1 MNEARNAIDL
11 IIHAPEKVAEGYLSS
26 LLASKAIQQFEKRH
40 LEIREEAAP
49 PEEAVPP
56 SELDQKMAEIE
67 LAMAQKNLE
76 LLDTQGDY
84 MRPKGELFLKSF
96 SFQDKIVTIKK
107 VGSGVSAPVVVYVDD
122 GKGPQKLDTF
132 MTAPQA
138 ERESKKILKLQ
149 AQQAEKLA
157 KEEEKKMA
165 EMEKQQ
171 AEMEKQQAE
180 MEDENN
186 EVQEASIDALRQ
198 SSLDGILLEHEDGS
212 QNYMTFQETQDVLEI
227 HKRLNN
233 TNRDKFEKTFA
244 SSQDAATQMVNFFQ
258 ERLRKDVI

>member
-26 LLASKAIQQFEKRH
+26 LLASKAIEQFEKRH
-40 LEIREEAAP
+40 LELREEAAP
-49 PEEAVPP
+49 EEPALP
-56 SELDQKMAEIE
+56 SELYQKMAEIE

-84 MRPKGELFLKSF
+84 MRPKGELFLKTF
-96 SFQDKIVTIKK
+96 NFLDKIVTIKK

-180 MEDENN
+180 MEDEN
-186 EVQEASIDALRQ
+186 EKVQEASIDALRQ
-198 SSLDGILLEHEDGS
+198 SSLDGILIEHEDGS

>member
-40 LEIREEAAP
+40 LELREEAAP
-49 PEEAVPP
+49 PEEQVPP
-56 SELDQKMAEIE
+56 SEVDQKMAEIE

-76 LLDTQGDY
+76 LLDTQGEY
-84 MRPKGELFLKSF
+84 MRPKGELFLKTF
-96 SFQDKIVTIKK
+96 NFLDKIVTIKK

-171 AEMEKQQAE
+171 AEME
-180 MEDENN
+180 DEN
-186 EVQEASIDALRQ
+186 EKVQEASIDALRQ
-198 SSLDGILLEHEDGS
+198 SSLDGILIEHEDGS

>member
-84 MRPKGELFLKSF
+84 MRPKGELFLKTF
-96 SFQDKIVTIKK
+96 NFLDKIVTIKK

-157 KEEEKKMA
+157 KEEEKKMTD
-165 EMEKQQ
+165 M
-171 AEMEKQQAE
+171 
-180 MEDENN
+180 DR
-186 EVQEASIDALRQ
+186 DW
-198 SSLDGILLEHEDGS
+198 
-212 QNYMTFQETQDVLEI
+212 ET
-227 HKRLNN
+227 
-233 TNRDKFEKTFA
+233 T
-244 SSQDAATQMVNFFQ
+244 
-258 ERLRKDVI
+258 

>member
-40 LEIREEAAP
+40 LELREEAAP
-49 PEEAVPP
+49 PEEQAPP
-56 SELDQKMAEIE
+56 SEVDQKMAEIE

-84 MRPKGELFLKSF
+84 MRPKGELFLKTF
-96 SFQDKIVTIKK
+96 NFQDKIVTIKK

-122 GKGPQKLDTF
+122 GNGQQKLDTF

-149 AQQAEKLA
+149 A
-157 KEEEKKMA
+157 
-165 EMEKQQ
+165 
-171 AEMEKQQAE
+171 QQAE

-198 SSLDGILLEHEDGS
+198 SSLDGILVEHEDGS

-244 SSQDAATQMVNFFQ
+244 SSEDAATQMINFFQ

>member
-40 LEIREEAAP
+40 LELREEAAP
-49 PEEAVPP
+49 PEEQAPP
-56 SELDQKMAEIE
+56 SEVDHKMAEIE

-84 MRPKGELFLKSF
+84 MRPKGELFLKTF
-96 SFQDKIVTIKK
+96 NFQDKIVTIKK

-122 GKGPQKLDTF
+122 GNGQQKLDTF

-171 AEMEKQQAE
+171 AEME
-180 MEDENN
+180 DENN

-198 SSLDGILLEHEDGS
+198 SSLDGILVEHEDGS

>member
-26 LLASKAIQQFEKRH
+26 LLASKAIEQFEKRH
-40 LEIREEAAP
+40 LELREEAAP
-49 PEEAVPP
+49 EEPALP

-84 MRPKGELFLKSF
+84 MRPKGELFLKTF
-96 SFQDKIVTIKK
+96 NFLDKIVTIKK

-198 SSLDGILLEHEDGS
+198 SSLDGVLLEHEDGS

>member
-11 IIHAPEKVAEGYLSS
+11 IIHAPERVAEGYLSS

-40 LEIREEAAP
+40 LELREEAAP
-49 PEEAVPP
+49 PEEQAPP
-56 SELDQKMAEIE
+56 SEVDQKMAEIE

-84 MRPKGELFLKSF
+84 MRPKGELFLKTF
-96 SFQDKIVTIKK
+96 NFQDKIVTIKK

-122 GKGPQKLDTF
+122 GNGQQKLDTF

-171 AEMEKQQAE
+171 AEME
-180 MEDENN
+180 DENN

-198 SSLDGILLEHEDGS
+198 SSLDGILVEHEDGS

-233 TNRDKFEKTFA
+233 TNRDKIEKTFA
-244 SSQDAATQMVNFFQ
+244 SSEDAATQMINFFQ

>member
-26 LLASKAIQQFEKRH
+26 LLASKAIEQFEKRH
-40 LEIREEAAP
+40 LELREEAAP
-49 PEEAVPP
+49 EEPALP

-84 MRPKGELFLKSF
+84 MRPKGELFLKTF
-96 SFQDKIVTIKK
+96 NFLDKIVTIKK

-149 AQQAEKLA
+149 AQQAEKIA

-198 SSLDGILLEHEDGS
+198 SSLDGILIEHEDGS

>member
-56 SELDQKMAEIE
+56 NE

-84 MRPKGELFLKSF
+84 MRPKGELFLKTF
-96 SFQDKIVTIKK
+96 NFLDKIVTIKK

-180 MEDENN
+180 ME
-186 EVQEASIDALRQ
+186 AS
-198 SSLDGILLEHEDGS
+198 
-212 QNYMTFQETQDVLEI
+212 
-227 HKRLNN
+227 
-233 TNRDKFEKTFA
+233 
-244 SSQDAATQMVNFFQ
+244 
-258 ERLRKDVI
+258 

>member
-26 LLASKAIQQFEKRH
+26 LLASKALEQFEKRH
-40 LEIREEAAP
+40 LELREEAAP
-49 PEEAVPP
+49 EEPALP

-84 MRPKGELFLKSF
+84 MRPKGELFLNTF
-96 SFQDKIVTIKK
+96 NFLDKIVTIKK

-186 EVQEASIDALRQ
+186 EVKEASIDALRQ
-198 SSLDGILLEHEDGS
+198 SSLDGILIEHEDGS

>member
-11 IIHAPEKVAEGYLSS
+11 IIHAPERVAEGYLSS

-49 PEEAVPP
+49 EEPALP

-84 MRPKGELFLKSF
+84 MRPKGELFLKTF
-96 SFQDKIVTIKK
+96 NFLDKIVTIKK

-171 AEMEKQQAE
+171 AEME
-180 MEDENN
+180 DEN
-186 EVQEASIDALRQ
+186 EKVQEASIDALRQ

>member
-11 IIHAPEKVAEGYLSS
+11 IIHAPERVAEGYLSS

-49 PEEAVPP
+49 PEEAVQP
-56 SELDQKMAEIE
+56 SEVDQKMAEIE

-84 MRPKGELFLKSF
+84 MRPKGELFLKTF
-96 SFQDKIVTIKK
+96 NFLDKIVTIKK

-171 AEMEKQQAE
+171 AEME
-180 MEDENN
+180 DEN
-186 EVQEASIDALRQ
+186 EKVQEASIDALRQ
-198 SSLDGILLEHEDGS
+198 SSLDGILIEHEDGS

>member
-40 LEIREEAAP
+40 LELREEAAP
-49 PEEAVPP
+49 PEEQAPP
-56 SELDQKMAEIE
+56 SEVDQKMAEIE
-67 LAMAQKNLE
+67 LAMAQKTLE

-84 MRPKGELFLKSF
+84 MRPKGELFLKTF
-96 SFQDKIVTIKK
+96 NFQDKIVTIKK

-122 GKGPQKLDTF
+122 GNGQQKLDTF

-171 AEMEKQQAE
+171 AEME
-180 MEDENN
+180 DENN

-198 SSLDGILLEHEDGS
+198 SSLDGILVEHEDGS

-244 SSQDAATQMVNFFQ
+244 SSEDAATQMINFFQ

>member
-26 LLASKAIQQFEKRH
+26 LLASKAIEQFEKRH
-40 LEIREEAAP
+40 LELREEAAP
-49 PEEAVPP
+49 PEEQAPP
-56 SELDQKMAEIE
+56 SEVDQKMAEIE

-84 MRPKGELFLKSF
+84 MRPKGELFLKTF
-96 SFQDKIVTIKK
+96 NFQDKIVTIKK

-122 GKGPQKLDTF
+122 GNGQQKLDTF

-171 AEMEKQQAE
+171 AEME
-180 MEDENN
+180 DENN

-198 SSLDGILLEHEDGS
+198 SSLDGILVEHEDGS

-244 SSQDAATQMVNFFQ
+244 SSEDAATQMINFFQ

>member
-26 LLASKAIQQFEKRH
+26 LLASKAIEQFEKRH
-40 LEIREEAAP
+40 LELREEAAP
-49 PEEAVPP
+49 EEPALP

-84 MRPKGELFLKSF
+84 MRPKGELFLKTF
-96 SFQDKIVTIKK
+96 NFLDKIVTIKK

-149 AQQAEKLA
+149 AQQAEKIA
-157 KEEEKKMA
+157 KEDEKKMA

-180 MEDENN
+180 MEDEN
-186 EVQEASIDALRQ
+186 EKVQEASIDALRQ
-198 SSLDGILLEHEDGS
+198 SSLDGILIEHEDGS

>member
-1 MNEARNAIDL
+1 MTEARNAIDL

-40 LEIREEAAP
+40 LELREEAAP
-49 PEEAVPP
+49 PEEQAPP
-56 SELDQKMAEIE
+56 SEVDQKMAEIE

-84 MRPKGELFLKSF
+84 MRPKGELFLKTF
-96 SFQDKIVTIKK
+96 NFQDKIVTIKK

-122 GKGPQKLDTF
+122 GNGQQKLDTF

-171 AEMEKQQAE
+171 AEME
-180 MEDENN
+180 DENN

-198 SSLDGILLEHEDGS
+198 SSLDGILVEHEDGS

>member
-40 LEIREEAAP
+40 LELREEAAP
-49 PEEAVPP
+49 EEPALP

-84 MRPKGELFLKSF
+84 MRPKGELFLKTF
-96 SFQDKIVTIKK
+96 NFLDKIVTIKK

-149 AQQAEKLA
+149 AQQAEKIA

-198 SSLDGILLEHEDGS
+198 SSLDGILIEHEDGS

>member
-40 LEIREEAAP
+40 LELREEAAP
-49 PEEAVPP
+49 PEEQAPP
-56 SELDQKMAEIE
+56 SEVDQKMAEIE

-84 MRPKGELFLKSF
+84 MRPKGELFLKTF
-96 SFQDKIVTIKK
+96 NFQDKIVTIKK

-122 GKGPQKLDTF
+122 GNGQQKLDTF

-171 AEMEKQQAE
+171 AEME
-180 MEDENN
+180 DENN

-198 SSLDGILLEHEDGS
+198 SSLDGILVEHEDGS

>member
-11 IIHAPEKVAEGYLSS
+11 IIHAPERVAEGYLSS
-26 LLASKAIQQFEKRH
+26 LLASKAIQTLEQRH
-40 LEIREEAAP
+40 LELREEAAP
-49 PEEAVPP
+49 PEEQAPP
-56 SELDQKMAEIE
+56 SEVDQKMAEIE

-84 MRPKGELFLKSF
+84 MRPKGELFLKTF
-96 SFQDKIVTIKK
+96 NFQDKIVTIKK

-122 GKGPQKLDTF
+122 GNGQQKLDTF

-157 KEEEKKMA
+157 KEDEKKM
-165 EMEKQQ
+165 

-244 SSQDAATQMVNFFQ
+244 SSEDAATQMINFFQ

>member
-26 LLASKAIQQFEKRH
+26 LLASKAIEQFEKRH
-40 LEIREEAAP
+40 LELREEAAP
-49 PEEAVPP
+49 EEPALP

-84 MRPKGELFLKSF
+84 MRPKGELFLKTF
-96 SFQDKIVTIKK
+96 NFLDKIVTIKK

-180 MEDENN
+180 MEDEN
-186 EVQEASIDALRQ
+186 EKVQEASIDALRQ

-212 QNYMTFQETQDVLEI
+212 QSYMTFQETQDVLEI

>member
-1 MNEARNAIDL
+1 MNEARNAIHL

-40 LEIREEAAP
+40 LELREEAAP
-49 PEEAVPP
+49 PEEQVPP
-56 SELDQKMAEIE
+56 SEVDQKMAEIE

-84 MRPKGELFLKSF
+84 MRPKGELFLKTF
-96 SFQDKIVTIKK
+96 NFLDKIVTIKK

-171 AEMEKQQAE
+171 AEME
-180 MEDENN
+180 DEN
-186 EVQEASIDALRQ
+186 EKVQEASIDALRQ
-198 SSLDGILLEHEDGS
+198 SSLDGILIEHEDGS

>member
-40 LEIREEAAP
+40 LELREEATP
-49 PEEAVPP
+49 PEEQAPP
-56 SELDQKMAEIE
+56 SEVDQKMAEIE

-84 MRPKGELFLKSF
+84 MRPKGELFLKTF
-96 SFQDKIVTIKK
+96 NFQDKIVTIKK

-122 GKGPQKLDTF
+122 GNGQQKLDTF

-171 AEMEKQQAE
+171 AEME
-180 MEDENN
+180 DENN

-198 SSLDGILLEHEDGS
+198 SSLDGILVEHEDGS

-244 SSQDAATQMVNFFQ
+244 SSEDAATQMINFFQ

>member
-26 LLASKAIQQFEKRH
+26 LLASKAIEQFEKRH
-40 LEIREEAAP
+40 LELREEAAP
-49 PEEAVPP
+49 EEPALP

-84 MRPKGELFLKSF
+84 MRPKGELFLKTF
-96 SFQDKIVTIKK
+96 NFLDKIVTIKK

-180 MEDENN
+180 MEDEN
-186 EVQEASIDALRQ
+186 EKVQEASIDALRQ
-198 SSLDGILLEHEDGS
+198 SSLDGILIEHEDGS

>member
-26 LLASKAIQQFEKRH
+26 LLASKAIEQFEKRH
-40 LEIREEAAP
+40 LELREEAAP
-49 PEEAVPP
+49 EEPALP

-84 MRPKGELFLKSF
+84 MRPKGELFLKTF
-96 SFQDKIVTIKK
+96 NFLDKIVTIKK

-180 MEDENN
+180 MEDEN
-186 EVQEASIDALRQ
+186 EKVQEASIDALRQ
-198 SSLDGILLEHEDGS
+198 SSLDGVLLEHEDGS
-212 QNYMTFQETQDVLEI
+212 QNYMTFQETQNVLEI

>member
-1 MNEARNAIDL
+1 MNEVRNAIDL
-11 IIHAPEKVAEGYLSS
+11 IIHAPAGCRGYLSS
-26 LLASKAIQQFEKRH
+26 LLASKAIQQLEKRH
-40 LEIREEAAP
+40 LELREEAAP
-49 PEEAVPP
+49 EERLHQVKLIKNGRDWI
-56 SELDQKMAEIE
+56 S
-67 LAMAQKNLE
+67 MAQKNLE

-84 MRPKGELFLKSF
+84 MRPKGELFLKTF
-96 SFQDKIVTIKK
+96 NFLDKIVTIKK

-171 AEMEKQQAE
+171 AEMEKT
-180 MEDENN
+180 
-186 EVQEASIDALRQ
+186 ASRNGRWKYSSRSLQHAQ

-212 QNYMTFQETQDVLEI
+212 QNYMIFKKHRMEI

-233 TNRDKFEKTFA
+233 TTEINLRRLLHPT
-244 SSQDAATQMVNFFQ
+244 DAATQMVNFFQ
-258 ERLRKDVI
+258 ERLRRT

>member
-40 LEIREEAAP
+40 LELREEAAP
-49 PEEAVPP
+49 SEEPALPAEV
-56 SELDQKMAEIE
+56 DQKMAEIE

-84 MRPKGELFLKSF
+84 MRPKGELFLKTF
-96 SFQDKIVTIKK
+96 NFLDKIVTIKK

-171 AEMEKQQAE
+171 AEME
-180 MEDENN
+180 DENN

-212 QNYMTFQETQDVLEI
+212 QSYMTFQETQDVLEI

>member
-1 MNEARNAIDL
+1 MNEARTAIDL

-40 LEIREEAAP
+40 LELREEAAP
-49 PEEAVPP
+49 PEEQAPP
-56 SELDQKMAEIE
+56 SEVDQKMAEIE

-84 MRPKGELFLKSF
+84 MRPKGELFLKTF
-96 SFQDKIVTIKK
+96 NFQDKIVTIKK

-122 GKGPQKLDTF
+122 GNGQQKLDTF

-171 AEMEKQQAE
+171 AEME
-180 MEDENN
+180 DENN

-198 SSLDGILLEHEDGS
+198 SSLDGILVEHEDGS

-244 SSQDAATQMVNFFQ
+244 SSEDAATQMINFFQ

>member
-26 LLASKAIQQFEKRH
+26 LLASKAIEQFEKRH
-40 LEIREEAAP
+40 LELREEAAP
-49 PEEAVPP
+49 EEPALP

-84 MRPKGELFLKSF
+84 MRPKGELFLKTF
-96 SFQDKIVTIKK
+96 NFQDKIVTIKK

-122 GKGPQKLDTF
+122 GKGQQKLDTF

>member
-26 LLASKAIQQFEKRH
+26 LLASKAIEQFEKRH
-40 LEIREEAAP
+40 LELREEAAP
-49 PEEAVPP
+49 EEPALP

-84 MRPKGELFLKSF
+84 MRPKGELFLKTF
-96 SFQDKIVTIKK
+96 NFLDKIVTIKK

-198 SSLDGILLEHEDGS
+198 SSLDGILIEHEDGS

>member
-40 LEIREEAAP
+40 LELREEAAP
-49 PEEAVPP
+49 PEEQVPP
-56 SELDQKMAEIE
+56 SEVDQKMAEIE

-84 MRPKGELFLKSF
+84 MRPKGELFLKTF
-96 SFQDKIVTIKK
+96 NFLDKIVTIKK

-171 AEMEKQQAE
+171 AEME
-180 MEDENN
+180 DEN
-186 EVQEASIDALRQ
+186 EKVQEASIDALRQ
-198 SSLDGILLEHEDGS
+198 SSLDGILIEHEDGS

>member
-11 IIHAPEKVAEGYLSS
+11 IIHAPERVAEGYLSS

-56 SELDQKMAEIE
+56 SEVDQKMAEIE

-84 MRPKGELFLKSF
+84 MRPKGELFLKTF
-96 SFQDKIVTIKK
+96 NFLDKIVTIKK

-171 AEMEKQQAE
+171 AEME
-180 MEDENN
+180 DEN
-186 EVQEASIDALRQ
+186 EKVQEASIDALRQ
-198 SSLDGILLEHEDGS
+198 SSLDGILIEHEDGS

>member
-11 IIHAPEKVAEGYLSS
+11 IIHAPERVAEGYLSS

-40 LEIREEAAP
+40 LELREEAAP
-49 PEEAVPP
+49 PEEQAPP
-56 SELDQKMAEIE
+56 SEVDQKMAEIE

-96 SFQDKIVTIKK
+96 NFQDKIVTIKK

-122 GKGPQKLDTF
+122 GNGQQKLDTF

-171 AEMEKQQAE
+171 AEME
-180 MEDENN
+180 DENN
-186 EVQEASIDALRQ
+186 EVHEASIDALRQ
-198 SSLDGILLEHEDGS
+198 SSLDGILVEHEDGS

-244 SSQDAATQMVNFFQ
+244 SSEDAATQMINFFQ

>member
-40 LEIREEAAP
+40 LELREEAAP
-49 PEEAVPP
+49 PEEQAPP
-56 SELDQKMAEIE
+56 SEVDQKMAEIE

-84 MRPKGELFLKSF
+84 MRPKGELFLKTF
-96 SFQDKIVTIKK
+96 NFQDKIVTIKK

-122 GKGPQKLDTF
+122 GNGQQKLDTF

-171 AEMEKQQAE
+171 AEME
-180 MEDENN
+180 DENN

-198 SSLDGILLEHEDGS
+198 SSLDGILVEHEDGS

-244 SSQDAATQMVNFFQ
+244 SSEDAATQMINFFQ

>member
-1 MNEARNAIDL
+1 
-11 IIHAPEKVAEGYLSS
+11 
-26 LLASKAIQQFEKRH
+26 
-40 LEIREEAAP
+40 
-49 PEEAVPP
+49 
-56 SELDQKMAEIE
+56 
-67 LAMAQKNLE
+67 
-76 LLDTQGDY
+76 
-84 MRPKGELFLKSF
+84 MRPKGELFLKTF
-96 SFQDKIVTIKK
+96 NFLDKIVTIKK

-180 MEDENN
+180 MEDEN
-186 EVQEASIDALRQ
+186 EKVQEASIDALRQ
-198 SSLDGILLEHEDGS
+198 SSLDGILIEHEDGS